1 MSAIEIVALTAV
13 GGLVVALVVQA
24 VSNQRVVARLVRL
37 AAQEPIEP
45 IIRPDIP
52 APAPLVAPQAPKR
65 RITVPL
71 PGIPWKAPQYAHGPT
86 GLSPK
91 SPTHVEEN
99 HEPTR

>member
-65 RITVPL
+65 RISVPL
-71 PGIPWKAPQYAHGPT
+71 PGIPWRQPIPAP
-86 GLSPK
+86 LSPK

-99 HEPTR
+99 HEPVR

>member
-1 MSAIEIVALTAV
+1 MSAIEIVALVAV
-13 GGLVVALVVQA
+13 GGLVVALIVQA

-52 APAPLVAPQAPKR
+52 APPPLVAPQAPKR
-65 RITVPL
+65 RITIPL
-71 PGIPWKAPQYAHGPT
+71 PGIPWKAPIPPRV
-86 GLSPK
+86 SPK